1 MYLNVRPF
9 ARLSRFTLIS
19 GIGWCMDVGLTL
31 GLVAAGLA
39 VAPANMI
46 GATVAVSFVYVTA
59 QRHIFRRK
67 PGRLTA
73 LQRGLA
79 YAGYQGLA
87 IAAASMLIGLLAW
100 ALQAAVPFAAVTVVA
115 GISKIAITPLTL
127 YSNFVFMGWLLEGR
141 LAWR

>member
-1 MYLNVRPF
+1 
-9 ARLSRFTLIS
+9 
-19 GIGWCMDVGLTL
+19 
-31 GLVAAGLA
+31 VAGGLA

-46 GATVAVSFVYVTA
+46 GAAVAVSFVYVTA

-79 YAGYQGLA
+79 YGVYQALA
-87 IAAASMLIGLLAW
+87 IAAASALIGMLAW
-100 ALQAAVPFAAVTVVA
+100 TLQAMVPGVAMPVVA
-115 GISKIAITPLTL
+115 GLSKIAITPLTL

-141 LAWR
+141 VAWR

>member
-1 MYLNVRPF
+1 MPLKPAAF
-9 ARLSRFTLIS
+9 ARLSRFTILS

-31 GLVAAGLA
+31 GLVAGGLA

-59 QRHIFRRK
+59 QRHIFQRK

-73 LQRGLA
+73 VQRGIA
-79 YAGYQGLA
+79 YAGYQVLA
-87 IAAASMLIGLLAW
+87 IAAASVLIGGLAW
-100 ALQAAVPFAAVTVVA
+100 ALQAALPSVAVTALA

-141 LAWR
+141 VAWR